1 MPALSPTMETGK
13 ITQWLKK
20 AGDKVDAGDVIAT
33 VETDKATI
41 DFVYQDD
48 GFIAKLLV
56 PEGSGNIKVGQVIY
70 FYKAKP

>member
-20 AGDKVDAGDVIAT
+20 EGDKVDAGDVIAN

-48 GFIAKLLV
+48 GYIAKLLV

-70 FYKAKP
+70 F

>member
-1 MPALSPTMETGK
+1 M
-13 ITQWLKK
+13 KK
-20 AGDKVDAGDVIAT
+20 EGEKVEAGDVIAT

-56 PEGSGNIKVGQVIY
+56 PEGSGNIKVGQVI
-70 FYKAKP
+70 FLFNFREIIFLFKACCYCC